1 MKQQMIQEKEQFS
14 FCKGITKKYLKPK
27 WFRHEALHTTSVL
40 MDSVQQHIIDH
51 HYYHS
56 KINPE
61 FNKKIDEAIDLLY
74 AAYSSCNKENEQ
86 NKKILNPNWEI
97 FKEIQDE
104 EEANRLLG

>member
-14 FCKGITKKYLKPK
+14 FCKGIVKKYLKPK

-40 MDSVQQHIIDH
+40 MESVQQHIIDH

-74 AAYSSCNKENEQ
+74 AAYSSCKKENEQ
-86 NKKILNPNWEI
+86 SKKILNPDWEV
-97 FKEIQDE
+97 FKKIQSE
-104 EEANRLLG
+104 FEANRLLG

>member
-14 FCKGITKKYLKPK
+14 FCKGIVKKYLKPK

-74 AAYSSCNKENEQ
+74 AAYSSCNKEYEQ
-86 NKKILNPNWEI
+86 NKKILNPNWGI
-97 FKEIQDE
+97 FKEFQYKA
-104 EEANRLLG
+104 EANRLLG